1 MLRRATKRRLARVA
15 TAAFALGLF
24 GATGQSA
31 LASPSTTS
39 PEQGYDLGDI
49 EAPRSLGM
57 GGALAATGVSTV
69 GLYLNPANMALA
81 QVYHL
86 EGIAAFSPEAR
97 RQSYS
102 VGAVDSILNSGHLAG
117 GLAGS
122 FSSMDPDGIDRRWTD
137 IRGGLAYP
145 FGDRLSIGASVRSLR
160 VQQATGVG
168 PFGASYASDGTSGSP
183 LFNQILFDIGA
194 TLSITE
200 ALRLGIVGKNLTNPG
215 TSFAPTTLNAG
226 LGYTVHQFTLE
237 ADGLADFT
245 TWQSTKYRV
254 AVGAELFVADH
265 FAIRLGYRYDEGLK
279 TNALSGGL
287 GYVDQRW
294 SIEGSV
300 RRDVTGDNPSTMMSI
315 ALRYFVDT
323 MGQSSAGQGP
333 VGY

>member
-1 MLRRATKRRLARVA
+1 MLRCATKRSFARLAK
-15 TAAFALGLF
+15 AALALGLW
-24 GATGQSA
+24 GMAGRDA

-49 EAPRSLGM
+49 EAPRALGM

-69 GLYLNPANMALA
+69 GLYINPANMALA
-81 QVYHL
+81 QVYH
-86 EGIAAFSPEAR
+86 PEAR
-97 RQSYS
+97 RQSYG
-102 VGAVDSILNSGHLAG
+102 VAAVDSVLNSGHLAG
-117 GLAGS
+117 GVAGS

-137 IRGGLAYP
+137 LRGGLAYP
-145 FGDRLSIGASVRSLR
+145 FGDRLSIGATVRSLR

-168 PFGASYASDGTSGSP
+168 PFGASYASDGTPSSP
-183 LFNQILFDIGA
+183 LFNQILFDVGA
-194 TLSITE
+194 TLSITD
-200 ALRLGIVGKNLTNPG
+200 ALRLGLVGKNLTNPG

-226 LGYTVHQFTLE
+226 LGYTVHQFTVE

-245 TWQSTKYRV
+245 TWHTTKYRV
-254 AVGAELFVADH
+254 AVGAELFVAEH
-265 FAIRLGYRYDEGLK
+265 FAIRLGYRYDQGLQ
-279 TNALSGGL
+279 TNAISGGL

-294 SIEGSV
+294 AIEGSV

>member
-1 MLRRATKRRLARVA
+1 MWRRATQRSSARVA
-15 TAAFALGLF
+15 FAALALG
-24 GATGQSA
+24 AWCTVNESA

-49 EAPRSLGM
+49 EAPRALGM

-102 VGAVDSILNSGHLAG
+102 VGAVDSVLNSGRLAG

-137 IRGGLAYP
+137 LRAGLAYP
-145 FGDRLSIGASVRSLR
+145 FGDRLSIGATVRSLR
-160 VQQATGVG
+160 VQQATGAG
-168 PFGASYASDGTSGSP
+168 PFGASYASDGTAGSP
-183 LFNQILFDIGA
+183 LFNQILFDVGA
-194 TLSITE
+194 TLSITQ

-215 TSFAPTTLNAG
+215 TGFAPTTLNAG
-226 LGYTVHQFTLE
+226 LGYTVQQLTIE

-245 TWQSTKYRV
+245 TWHSTKYRA
-254 AVGAELFVADH
+254 AVGAEVFVAEH
-265 FAIRLGYRYDEGLK
+265 FAIRVGYRYDEGLQ

-294 SIEGSV
+294 SVEASV
-300 RRDVTGDNPSTMMSI
+300 RRDITGDNPSTMTSI

-323 MGQSSAGQGP
+323 MGQSSASQGP